1 MCVKE
6 VLRYTVP
13 DRPQLIDPKEKCRSG
28 RSSTLGPT
36 HLPINDFCNI
46 VARRC
51 IPVNDVTPAFQGVC
65 DTDTMKRLASFVG
78 GSFRSTLRR
87 RALRRKRGDQPWSMV
102 PSTST
107 RKKVRCV
114 F

>member
-1 MCVKE
+1 MSEWSIEHAWK
-6 VLRYTVP
+6 
-13 DRPQLIDPKEKCRSG
+13 
-28 RSSTLGPT
+28 STPPASADAHQIPPT
-36 HLPINDFCNI
+36 HSRSTTSPDND
-46 VARRC
+46 VRQQV
-51 IPVNDVTPAFQGVC
+51 PVNHHLDRGFRGAC